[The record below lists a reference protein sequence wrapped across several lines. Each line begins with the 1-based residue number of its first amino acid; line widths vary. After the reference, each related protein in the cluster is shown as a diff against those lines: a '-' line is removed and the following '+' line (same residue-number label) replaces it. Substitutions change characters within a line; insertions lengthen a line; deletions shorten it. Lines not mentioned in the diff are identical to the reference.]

1 LPEYGEFF
9 LNYTYNVRTKEVV
22 MIGKSFFSVILI
34 AISLS
39 ILSPG
44 DLFASAVCDRE
55 CLKGYI
61 TQYLN
66 AMSAHKLDSLPLA
79 DNVKITED
87 CKVIKAGEGYWK
99 DFAGTV
105 GYRLDIIDT
114 RMGGAFAFVVV
125 KNGSSSVLFGLRLKI
140 ANKKITQI
148 ETMVVK
154 NSTEG
159 MIFSPDGFKTPGDSA
174 MTKMPQESQ
183 LNTREEMAAMAVKY
197 PESFKL
203 QNGTFAKGG
212 VPFVAKAYRLEN
224 GQLMAGPGCTFFSGC
239 NDIRTQS
246 LPPLSGMLYQVALV
260 DEQAGIVLLRMNF
273 GPKSVSKDNKLTLD
287 VFEAFKIYA
296 DSAWAVNAFM
306 QIVPDVTNRT
316 PEALFNWNYLTDVTH
331 VNGRE
336 SMGRGADIDLV
347 MITGGKLSM
356 PVYASV
362 SSLSIDMFDITGH
375 RVCTVTTRND
385 QKKALITMPFG
396 NLAAGQYLG
405 ISRYNLDNG
414 NKKVSRFNCLVVK

>member
-1 LPEYGEFF
+1 M
-9 LNYTYNVRTKEVV
+9 V
-22 MIGKSFFSVILI
+22 GKSFFSVILI
-34 AISLS
+34 AIYSS
-39 ILSPG
+39 ILLPV
-44 DLFASAVCDRE
+44 DLFASAGCDRE

-140 ANKKITQI
+140 TNKKITQI

-159 MIFSPDGFKTPGDSA
+159 MIFTPAGFKTPDDSA

-183 LNTREEMAAMAVKY
+183 LNTREEMAAMVVKY
-197 PESFKL
+197 PESFKK
-203 QNGTFAKGG
+203 QSSTFAKGG

-239 NDIRTQS
+239 DDIRTQG
-246 LPPLSGMLYQVALV
+246 LPYLPNMLHQVALV
-260 DEQAGIVLLRMNF
+260 DEQSGIVLLRMNF
-273 GPKSVSKDNKLTLD
+273 GAGSVMNDNKNTLD
-287 VFEAFKIYA
+287 VFEAFKTYG
-296 DSAWAVNAFM
+296 DSVHAVNAFM
-306 QIVPDVTNRT
+306 QKVPDVTNRT
-316 PEALFNWNYLTDVTH
+316 PEALFNWNYNTDVTRISRH
-331 VNGRE
+331 ETMV
-336 SMGRGADIDLV
+336 SDAIISQV
-347 MITGGKLSM
+347 VISGGKLSI
-356 PVYASV
+356 PVHASV
-362 SSLSIDMFDITGH
+362 RSISIDMFDITGH
-375 RVCTVTTRND
+375 RVSTVTTKNGL
-385 QKKALITMPFG
+385 KKSVLNMPLG

-405 ISRYNLDNG
+405 VSRYYLDSG
-414 NKKVSRFNCLVVK
+414 SKKVSRFNFVVVR